1 MTVLAALRP
10 GGKPAEVG
18 SLAYPPAQLAR
29 TRAAWR
35 ARARR
40 EALYAQRWAIPLGLV
55 VGSAFGVYVAS
66 QAGDLAGAAIAA
78 AMLAGCAVWPRFR
91 FDSDHGGPLRAAE
104 TWKAAWDDAARCLRR
119 GLDRGWTICWDR
131 QLPGWDDPVT
141 IAVGPA
147 GVWGIWI
154 APPGV
159 ANNPDGLAQALGA
172 IFPEAYHGDLR
183 VQVRTHTA
191 ARNPNWWRQVVT
203 EMVCANL
210 NASPGDCHRWTD
222 RIEATTLPDPEAM
235 RGG

>member
-1 MTVLAALRP
+1 MTVLGALRP
-10 GGKPAEVG
+10 GGKPVEVG
-18 SLAYPPAQLAR
+18 RLAYPSAQLAR

-40 EALYAQRWAIPLGLV
+40 EALSAQRWAIPLGLV
-55 VGSAFGVYVAS
+55 AGSAFGIYVAS
-66 QAGDLAGAAIAA
+66 RAGDLAGAAIAA
-78 AMLAGCAVWPRFR
+78 LMLAGCAVWTSFR
-91 FDSDHGGPLRAAE
+91 FESHATPVRAHE
-104 TWKAAWDDAARCLRR
+104 TWKAAWDDAARCLRT

-131 QLPGWDDPVT
+131 QLPGWGDPVT

-154 APPGV
+154 APPRV
-159 ANNPDGLAQALGA
+159 ANNPDGLAQTLGA
-172 IFPEAYHGDLR
+172 IFPEAYQGGVH
-183 VQVRTHTA
+183 VQVRTHTS

-210 NASPGDCHRWTD
+210 YASPGDCHRWID
-222 RIEATTLPDPEAM
+222 RIEQTTLPDPETM